1 MKSIKILLLFLLGI
15 LLKTSAQQGNGG
27 TLNSHKYIFLKD
39 LPTQVFSK
47 PNVEQLRA
55 EDELTDH
62 SGSAPWRFGYNNFC
76 NLNMANSGV
85 WFDLPDGGR
94 LWMLRVLCEEALS
107 VNLTFSEVLLPE
119 GNELFVYTPKK
130 DFILGKFTSEHVYQG
145 KLGTEL
151 LPGSS
156 SIIEYYVA
164 PDNVNKAFGLSLTTV
179 THGYR
184 TATEFQLKA
193 FGSSGSCNNNV
204 NCPIGASW
212 VNERNSVVML
222 VSGSNGFCT
231 GALVNNVLNDGKPY
245 VLTADHCY
253 SDPTS
258 WIFRFN
264 WQSPDCNNPA
274 SSPTFQSLSG
284 SVLRA
289 RASASDFCLV
299 EITGGLVGN
308 TVPIGYS
315 PYFAGWDN
323 SGATPASAVGIH
335 HPAGDIKKISFEYD
349 PLISTTF
356 GGSPANSHWGI
367 TGWDT
372 GVTEPGSSGSPIFDQ
387 NHRVVG
393 QLHGGASACGA
404 PVLSDEYGKFSY
416 SWNPAGSNSTNQLK
430 FWLDPNSSGAQFVD
444 GYDPT
449 GASSVALDAGISSP
463 QGVSG
468 TLCTGSITPQVTIFN
483 SGTDLLT
490 SAVIQYGVDGVENQ
504 TYNWSGT
511 LAQYQTIAVTLPSF
525 TVGAGQHSFSASVTS
540 PNSGTDENNLNNA
553 TVSSFTAV
561 INGESV
567 LLNFNLD
574 CWGSETSWALA
585 DEVSGTTIFSG
596 AGYQNTPAGDTL
608 SEAFCL
614 NEGCYVFTLNDTYG
628 DGLTGCSQ
636 ANGGNGNY
644 QIAWNGVVMAEL
656 LEADA
661 NFGYQHQSTFCIS
674 LNNIQ
679 EVAVENI
686 RIYPN
691 PATES
696 LTVYVDSEGMIE
708 EISIYDASG
717 KIHLHQ
723 KVAANVKES
732 LNISS
737 LSAGY
742 YLIQIRTSLGSTTKE
757 FVIQR

>member
-1 MKSIKILLLFLLGI
+1 MKSIKILLFFLFGMLFNA
-15 LLKTSAQQGNGG
+15 SAQQGNGG
-27 TLNSHKYIFLKD
+27 SLNSHKYIFLKD
-39 LPTQVFSK
+39 LPTHVFPK
-47 PNVEQLRA
+47 PDVEQLRA
-55 EDELTDH
+55 EDEVTDH
-62 SGSAPWRFGYNNFC
+62 SGTAPWRFGYNNEC
-76 NLNMANSGV
+76 NLNMLNSGV

-94 LWMLRVLCEEALS
+94 LWMLRVVCEEALT
-107 VNLTFSEVLLPE
+107 VNLTFSDVLLPD
-119 GNELFVYTPKK
+119 GNELFVYAPKK
-130 DFILGKFTSEHVYQG
+130 DFILGKFTSEHLYQG

-151 LPGSS
+151 IPGSAS
-156 SIIEYYVA
+156 VVEYYVA
-164 PDNVNKAFGLSLTTV
+164 PQNTDKPYGLTLSTV

-184 TATEFQLKA
+184 TAGEFHLKA
-193 FGSSGSCNNNV
+193 FGSSGNCNNNV
-204 NCPIGASW
+204 NCPIGSSW

-274 SSPTFQSLSG
+274 SSPSFQSLSG
-284 SVLRA
+284 AVLRA

-308 TVPIGYS
+308 TVPVGYS

-335 HPAGDIKKISFEYD
+335 HPSGDIKKISFEYQ

-356 GGSPANSHWGI
+356 GASPANSHWGI

-387 NHRVVG
+387 NHRIVG

-449 GASSVALDAGISSP
+449 GASSAVLDAGLSSP

-468 TLCTGSITPQVTIFN
+468 TLCSGSIAPQVTIFN
-483 SGTDLLT
+483 SGSDVLT
-490 SAVIQYGVDGVENQ
+490 SAIIQYGVDGVENQ
-504 TYNWSGT
+504 TYNWSGA
-511 LAQYQTIAVTLPSF
+511 LAQYQTTTVTLPGF
-525 TVGAGQHSFSASVTS
+525 TVSAGPHSFSASVTA

-553 TVSSFTAV
+553 TVSSFTAI

-567 LLNFNLD
+567 ELYFNLD
-574 CWGSETSWALA
+574 CWGSETSWSLA
-585 DEVSGTTIFSG
+585 DEIIGTILFSG

-608 SEAFCL
+608 LETFCL
-614 NEGCYVFTLNDTYG
+614 NEGCYVFTLNDDYG

-644 QIAWNGVVMAEL
+644 QIAWNGVVLAEL
-656 LEADA
+656 AEADA
-661 NFGYQHQSTFCIS
+661 DFGVQHQSTFCIS
-674 LNNIQ
+674 LNSILDLNTANIK
-679 EVAVENI
+679 
-686 RIYPN
+686 IYPN
-691 PATES
+691 PASEN
-696 LTVYVDSEGMIE
+696 LTVSIDPGAVLE
-708 EISIYDASG
+708 EITVYDASG
-717 KIHLHQ
+717 KVHLQ
-723 KVAANVKES
+723 KRSTADIIENLNVS
-732 LNISS
+732 F

-742 YLIQIRTSLGSTTKE
+742 YLIEVRTSTGRSTKE